1 MISFNERILTK
12 LELVKQKLKRTL
24 TLVVVFDW
32 WVYNHL
38 YRKLAPHGDLT
49 KPQQLVE
56 VMKTVVEVPGANTNW
71 KLEIVELRLVLVVGD
86 KSVKKFE
93 CQLCEIFGEICKALR
108 ISDKNLPSVKT
119 K

>member
-1 MISFNERILTK
+1 MKFLKYE
-12 LELVKQKLKRTL
+12 QKLKRTL

-86 KSVKKFE
+86 KSVKKFK